1 MSNCSRRYSSLERS
15 SRDGKI
21 QRPLLD
27 HRRPVPVRRRQRR
40 RNDGSSSLWTDG
52 RSGCNTTLI
61 KDRSGRHANLR
72 YPGRNPVQQGD
83 ERFPHLGNACLL
95 GRHPKAGG
103 LADVSTSRE
112 NGIASSQDG
121 EPGETKMSRTH
132 PSEGERR
139 YAPSLGDRSEIAQGS
154 AWPHPPSHRSAS
166 HQINLKDSPSPEKAR
181 CRRCDNRVSR
191 KLSIST
197 EEFQIRRRTHKILD
211 YKTRT
216 TPKGRWGHEY

>member
-1 MSNCSRRYSSLERS
+1 MTNCSRRCSSLERS

-21 QRPLLD
+21 QRPLLN

-40 RNDGSSSLWTDG
+40 RNDGSSSLWTNG
-52 RSGCNTTLI
+52 KSGCNTTLI

-132 PSEGERR
+132 PFGGGEATIRAESRR
-139 YAPSLGDRSEIAQGS
+139 PKRNRPRECMAAPSKPSFCKPSNKSSRFSLARKSKMQKMRLQG
-154 AWPHPPSHRSAS
+154 
-166 HQINLKDSPSPEKAR
+166 
-181 CRRCDNRVSR
+181 V
-191 KLSIST
+191 
-197 EEFQIRRRTHKILD
+197 
-211 YKTRT
+211 
-216 TPKGRWGHEY
+216 